1 VKVERD
7 KLLALIKEAEEPIPG
22 AVLAARLGVSRQAVV
37 HHIAVLRAAGLP
49 IEATIRGY
57 VWRAHQ
63 GLRDVFMV
71 RHRPEETADELFA
84 LVDAGLTV
92 VDVLVEHPLYGELRG
107 GLDLHSRSDV
117 QQFLDALALTGGT
130 LLSTLTDGVHWHTVE
145 ARDEAAIA
153 RGRKALERLGFWLD
167 HSPSKSPTPR

>member
-1 VKVERD
+1 VERD
-7 KLLALIKEAEEPIPG
+7 KLLALIKEADEPIPG

-84 LVDAGLTV
+84 LVDAG
-92 VDVLVEHPLYGELRG
+92 
-107 GLDLHSRSDV
+107 DV

-145 ARDEAAIA
+145 GRDAAAIA